1 MKAAIIGC
9 RQEKTGLT
17 KDGKSLVGPIDPLVA
32 QQLLRQGHV
41 GATTPSESGGGVRGH
56 GSGGGGRRGG
66 GFGSPAPPTGRV
78 GAVTT
83 VIAPTVAND

>member
-1 MKAAIIGC
+1 MKVLLDHMKAAIIGC

-41 GATTPSESGGGVRGH
+41 GATTPSGGGVRSH
-56 GSGGGGRRGG
+56 GSGG
-66 GFGSPAPPTGRV
+66 
-78 GAVTT
+78 
-83 VIAPTVAND
+83 